1 MGRDY
6 YKRFN
11 YIYHPSYLSVYC
23 DNEATEVAKR
33 LGKYLY
39 KPDSVYTHLH
49 PSNVSAHWDALY
61 EKNESPESYLA
72 SFFAVSL
79 EDEQE
84 ADPAQQQLEDIL
96 EERVKGPFITITDMK
111 ALKEEVMTKVRERL
125 QQKSSHA

>member
-1 MGRDY
+1 MPEFTIQLPETLVPLLNR
-6 YKRFN
+6 K
-11 YIYHPSYLSVYC
+11 
-23 DNEATEVAKR
+23 AK
-33 LGKYLY
+33 
-39 KPDSVYTHLH
+39 
-49 PSNVSAHWDALY
+49 

-84 ADPAQQQLEDIL
+84 ADPARQQLEDIL
-96 EERVKGPFITITDMK
+96 EERDKGPFITITDMK